1 MLIFQFW
8 IGLKYF
14 CWCIGNAWFGIP
26 VGLSEWLLTWRQLF
40 GYMFVL
46 HIHYLVGEMGLGQ
59 SIQDYIHSFV
69 YMISC
74 LNCTAQLTGTN
85 IVNSVRRHFKVTW
98 SHHLAWTEGHGKN
111 TLFCVG
117 ELWKLPSLLSFACI
131 KNVRKQSLLKIEK

>member
-1 MLIFQFW
+1 MSQISGKIFTNANFSVLNWTEILMLMYWQCLVW
-8 IGLKYF
+8 HS
-14 CWCIGNAWFGIP
+14 C
-26 VGLSEWLLTWRQLF
+26 LLIWMAFNLT
-40 GYMFVL
+40 V
-46 HIHYLVGEMGLGQ
+46 
-59 SIQDYIHSFV
+59 QDYIHSFV

-98 SHHLAWTEGHGKN
+98 SHHLAWTEGHRKN

-131 KNVRKQSLLKIEK
+131 KNVKKQSPLKIEK